1 MGPEDFRGSDYGD
14 PVPVDGPDDIGSP
27 PDWFREYYTGGCGA
41 FEISAPRELIVC
53 FRQSENKRPLYVR
66 ASEVESVFRD
76 FLDHESPTSKK
87 VTYIGLRS
95 GAGHTVKESVDE
107 VIRALGWVTN

>member
-1 MGPEDFRGSDYGD
+1 MYRGDDEVPYHK
-14 PVPVDGPDDIGSP
+14 PVPAPADEWEFVPAPGM
-27 PDWFREYYTGGCGA
+27 A
-41 FEISAPRELIVC
+41 FELQAPRELIVC